1 MLRRERGPRAA
12 GPALGLLVLVTRGS
26 RPPVLIASP
35 SPQVR
40 RPLTCVCVAGNGRL
54 RVSFPCFH
62 LFLCRVSLWVCNV
75 PLQVPVSFLAPL
87 RLSQP
92 HPHPPFL
99 PLPAPRTPTNRREGE
114 PPPSRQGRVDPG
126 GPDPR
131 SPPAP
136 PPRRS
141 GSGQPSAPHPG
152 SLREAGVPE
161 RGPLA
166 SPRSPNSWL
175 LYCLPP
181 GLVSP
186 WKKKSGEWAQGW
198 RGGPRPVPAG
208 GLAPPRPRPLPAPLA
223 LAHARR
229 PRPPATPTAGRA
241 RAAPP
246 PGAPLGFIRLLCP
259 QSTSSSRRRCPAWRK
274 RGLCIRWL
282 SVSWPSPAP
291 RGAAPAPLT
300 PRPLGCRIR
309 PPSLSLLPRAPFSHF
324 HADRTQTPALHQLL
338 RLSTHL
344 CP

>member
-1 MLRRERGPRAA
+1 MSWWGCRGPLLRRERGPRAA

-35 SPQVR
+35 SPRVR
-40 RPLTCVCVAGNGRL
+40 FPLTCVCVAGKGRL
-54 RVSFPCFH
+54 RVSFPCFCFSVGC
-62 LFLCRVSLWVCNV
+62 LSGSVTFLSAGPGFLSSPSPSV
-75 PLQVPVSFLAPL
+75 P
-87 RLSQP
+87 SQP

-99 PLPAPRTPTNRREGE
+99 PLPAPRTPTNRQEGE

-126 GPDPR
+126 GPVPR
-131 SPPAP
+131 PSLPP
-136 PPRRS
+136 PPRRG

-186 WKKKSGEWAQGW
+186 WKKKSGEWAQDW
-198 RGGPRPVPAG
+198 REGPRPVPAG
-208 GLAPPRPRPLPAPLA
+208 GLAPPRPRPLTAPLA

-229 PRPPATPTAGRA
+229 PRPPPAEP
-241 RAAPP
+241 APPRP

-259 QSTSSSRRRCPAWRK
+259 QSTSSSRPRCPAWRK

-282 SVSWPSPAP
+282 SVRRPNPAP
-291 RGAAPAPLT
+291 RGTAPLPRPHAPWGAASAPHPSPFYPAPPSATSTLVIHT
-300 PRPLGCRIR
+300 P
-309 PPSLSLLPRAPFSHF
+309 
-324 HADRTQTPALHQLL
+324 QLCT
-338 RLSTHL
+338 S
-344 CP
+344 CYG